1 MDYYEAAFALRKAR
15 EKAGLSQE
23 DLAQLSGF
31 PQVNICRI
39 ENGNANV
46 TIKTLERLAGAM
58 GKKLRICFVDP
69 DTPVNLD
76 AYEVL
81 KSYNRLE
88 VYQPTPEFLKMH
100 RKGPLTF
107 DECFVEED
115 GKIKLVRQPRK
126 FPDYDYL
133 KSLPDPET
141 LYKYPGPYTGTNNED
156 G

>member
-1 MDYYEAAFALRKAR
+1 MDYYEIAFSLRSAR
-15 EKAGLSQE
+15 EKAGLTQE
-23 DLAQLSGF
+23 ELAEKSGF
-31 PQVNICRI
+31 SQVHISRFESGLSNM
-39 ENGNANV
+39 

-81 KSYNRLE
+81 KGYNRLE
-88 VYQPTPEFLKMH
+88 VYQPTPKFFGMH
-100 RKGPLTF
+100 RKESLTF

-126 FPDYDYL
+126 FPDYEYL